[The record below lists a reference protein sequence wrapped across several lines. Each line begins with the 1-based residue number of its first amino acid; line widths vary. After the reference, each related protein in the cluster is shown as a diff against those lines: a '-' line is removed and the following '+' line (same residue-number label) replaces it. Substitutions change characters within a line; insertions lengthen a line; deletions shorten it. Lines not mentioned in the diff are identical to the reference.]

1 MATEEGRVEARIEE
15 SPGSSGGLS
24 KKGWKVSI
32 FVLAMTSLV
41 TAIDL
46 TIISVALP
54 TVEQDL
60 NLSPSAGQWVVNA
73 YLISFTVLLIP
84 GGMFGDRIGQIKGL
98 NLGLVIFS
106 LGSLL
111 CGLAQDEKLII
122 VGRAV
127 QGLGAAMLVPC
138 IQALVTRVAPEGK
151 KGSAFGIYAAVSS
164 VGLAVGPLLG
174 GVLVD
179 SVGWRW
185 IFFINPIILLPLIL
199 LVRMYLSSAG
209 EGVSKGKRRLITWE
223 MLKRPSLRAGLWLIF
238 FVRLPLIW
246 IFIYAGIYFQSVLG
260 LSAFQTGVAML
271 PGIVGIAIG
280 GVVAGRLKDKIGWRM
295 PTVAGFLGTAACLV
309 VLGFALKWES
319 YVAILV
325 PMFILGIAVNFA
337 TTPVNVQALTD
348 ADERERGMISG
359 TMTVSA
365 QSGNTLGSMILG
377 ALTNSLV
384 LAGITATAGYS
395 ANQIYDSI
403 YHPSDSSSLPSA
415 ALQEGQKAFADGM
428 STTSFIGAAI
438 ILAALLLAWAM
449 RMFKDPGKPPEKA
462 RASDE
467 AKDGPEPAPA

>member
-1 MATEEGRVEARIEE
+1 
-15 SPGSSGGLS
+15 
-24 KKGWKVSI
+24 
-32 FVLAMTSLV
+32 
-41 TAIDL
+41 
-46 TIISVALP
+46 
-54 TVEQDL
+54 
-60 NLSPSAGQWVVNA
+60 
-73 YLISFTVLLIP
+73 
-84 GGMFGDRIGQIKGL
+84 
-98 NLGLVIFS
+98 
-106 LGSLL
+106 
-111 CGLAQDEKLII
+111 
-122 VGRAV
+122 
-127 QGLGAAMLVPC
+127 MLVPC

>member
-1 MATEEGRVEARIEE
+1 MATEEGRIEAKIENTPE
-15 SPGSSGGLS
+15 SSGGLS

-73 YLISFTVLLIP
+73 YLLSFTILLIP

-106 LGSLL
+106 IGSLM
-111 CGLAQDEKLII
+111 CGIAGDEKLII
-122 VGRAV
+122 AGRAV
-127 QGLGAAMLVPC
+127 QGLGAAILMPC

-174 GVLVD
+174 GFLVD

-185 IFFINPIILLPLIL
+185 IFFINPIILLPLIV
-199 LVRMYLSSAG
+199 LVRMFLRTAG
-209 EGVSKGKRRLITWE
+209 EGVSKKKRLITWE
-223 MLKRPSLRAGLWLIF
+223 MLKRPSLRSGLWLIF
-238 FVRLPLIW
+238 WVRLPLIW
-246 IFIYAGIYFQSVLG
+246 IFIYAGIYFQSVIG
-260 LSAFQTGVAML
+260 LNAFQTGLAMI

-280 GVVAGRLKDKIGWRM
+280 GVVAGRLKDKMGWRM
-295 PTVAGFLGTAACLV
+295 PTVLGFLGVAGCLI
-309 VLGFALKWES
+309 VLGFALPAES
-319 YVAILV
+319 YVLILV
-325 PMFILGIAVNFA
+325 PMFVLGIAVNFA
-337 TTPVNVQALTD
+337 TTPVNVQAITD
-348 ADERERGMISG
+348 ADEMERGMISG
-359 TMTVSA
+359 TMTVSTQA
-365 QSGNTLGSMILG
+365 GNTLGSMVLG
-377 ALTNSLV
+377 AITNSLV

-395 ANQIYDSI
+395 ATQIYDQI
-403 YHPSDSSSLPSA
+403 QHPSDSSSLPQA

-428 STTSFIGAAI
+428 ATTAFIGAGII
-438 ILAALLLAWAM
+438 ILALFLAWAM
-449 RMFKDPGKPPEKA
+449 RMFKDPGTPPQKA
-462 RASDE
+462 E
-467 AKDGPEPAPA
+467 PAKSGGGPEPAAA